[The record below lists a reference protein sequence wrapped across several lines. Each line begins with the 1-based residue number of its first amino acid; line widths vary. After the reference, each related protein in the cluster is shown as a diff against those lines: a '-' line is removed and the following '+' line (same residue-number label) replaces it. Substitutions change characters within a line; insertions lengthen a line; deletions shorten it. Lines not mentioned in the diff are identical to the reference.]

1 MSTVGPWRPNSA
13 NGGSAPRRP
22 RLRFRSQRPGGDAM
36 LESPVTRSR
45 LTTRVHLAEGFV
57 ILLVTILLFGFWR
70 LQVVHATHYRE
81 LAENNR
87 HRNLIV
93 RAPRGLMFDRSD
105 LLVAAN
111 RPAFNVAI
119 VREELDD
126 RPATLAWLASVLGET
141 REELDARLERDRRIP
156 VFQPVVIAEDIP
168 RPLVAAI
175 EARSL
180 EFPGVLIQPE
190 HMRYYPEG
198 TLAAHVLGH
207 VGEIS
212 REQLDAWGGDRY
224 RMGDIIGKNG
234 LESVHNDSLSGYAG
248 QEQLLVNSSGRTV
261 QVLDQTPP
269 QPGRTLA
276 LTLDLPLQR
285 RAEALLEGRRGA
297 IVVLDVNTGGVLALA
312 SSPTFDPNMFA
323 RRFSTAEWDALR
335 NDPARPLQN
344 RALQSAFPPGSV
356 FKLVMAL
363 AGLENGVITPQTT
376 VYCPGGGTYFGQ
388 RRNCNAV
395 HGTVNLKSAIGRS
408 CNVYF
413 YELGAKLGRE
423 KIVEV
428 AERYGFGARTGID
441 LLEERGGTL
450 PTDEWIARAPGR
462 EGNWYPGETIVLS
475 IGQGPIDVTPL
486 QMAHMVATLA
496 TGTEITPHLIE
507 SEQDAAG
514 RAQPVELAVPSVDV
528 RLNPLHQEAILEGMW
543 AAVNESGTGWRAR
556 NPEIPYGGKTGSA
569 QVAATAAAGPEALRP
584 EELRNH
590 AWFVG
595 VAPVDDPQ
603 VSIAVFIEHGGAGGA
618 IAAPI
623 AGSVLNAWF
632 EARRNAQ

>member
-1 MSTVGPWRPNSA
+1 
-13 NGGSAPRRP
+13 
-22 RLRFRSQRPGGDAM
+22 
-36 LESPVTRSR
+36 
-45 LTTRVHLAEGFV
+45 
-57 ILLVTILLFGFWR
+57 
-70 LQVVHATHYRE
+70 
-81 LAENNR
+81 
-87 HRNLIV
+87 
-93 RAPRGLMFDRSD
+93 
-105 LLVAAN
+105 
-111 RPAFNVAI
+111 
-119 VREELDD
+119 
-126 RPATLAWLASVLGET
+126 
-141 REELDARLERDRRIP
+141 
-156 VFQPVVIAEDIP
+156 
-168 RPLVAAI
+168 
-175 EARSL
+175 
-180 EFPGVLIQPE
+180 
-190 HMRYYPEG
+190 
-198 TLAAHVLGH
+198 
-207 VGEIS
+207 
-212 REQLDAWGGDRY
+212 
-224 RMGDIIGKNG
+224 
-234 LESVHNDSLSGYAG
+234 
-248 QEQLLVNSSGRTV
+248 V

-297 IVVLDVNTGGVLALA
+297 VVVLDVNTGGVLALA

-428 AERYGFGARTGID
+428 AQRYGFGARTGID
-441 LLEERGGTL
+441 LLEERSGTL

-486 QMAHMVATLA
+486 QMAHLVATLA
-496 TGTEITPHLIE
+496 TGTEITPHLME

-514 RAQPVELAVPSVDV
+514 RAQPVELSVPRIDV
-528 RLNPLHQEAILEGMW
+528 RLNPLYREAILEGMW

-603 VSIAVFIEHGGAGGA
+603 VSIVVFIEHGGAGGA

-632 EARRNAQ
+632 EARRSAQ